1 LSAEHQTSRFFHEAS
16 TLIKKAPAGTATQIA
31 DERQSQLKLLIARG
45 KEQGYLTYAEVND
58 HLPSEIVDPEQ
69 IEDIVNMI
77 NDMGIPV
84 YEKAPDAES
93 LLLTDATAAPDEE
106 AVEEATAALAN
117 LDAEFGRTTDPVRM
131 YMREMGTVE
140 LLTREG
146 EIRIAKRIEEGLEA
160 VKIALGGY
168 PGTYDLLLRHYET
181 VKAGQMR
188 LVDVIVGFVDPNAP
202 DEIAQP
208 QNPKMMALEREEAAN
223 DEEEADGD
231 EEEEAIDTGPDPE
244 EAAKR
249 FSSLA
254 KVHHQF
260 LSSLD
265 KLGSKDPKTQKIRKK
280 ICGELMELK
289 LSPKMFDQLIDNLRQ
304 HVTEVRLLEKEIM
317 FLCIKQAGMPRKD
330 FISTFPKNET
340 STRWLDKHIKAKKRY
355 SAPLAKFKD
364 EVERRQNKLKDLE
377 GLFHVLISE
386 IKEINRDVSIGEAK
400 ARRAKKE
407 MVEANLRLVI
417 SIAKKYTNRGLQ
429 FLDLIQE
436 GNIGLMKAVD
446 KFEYR
451 RGYKFSTYATWWI
464 RQAITRSIADQART
478 IRIPVHMIETINKL
492 NRISRQMLQEMGREP
507 TPEELAVRMEM
518 PEDKVR
524 KVLKIAKEPISM
536 ETPIGDDEDSHLGD
550 FIEDTSVSS
559 PIDSATTES
568 LRETTHSV
576 LAQLTPREA
585 KVLRMRFGID
595 MNTDHTLEEVGKQFD
610 VTRERIRQIE
620 AKALRKLR
628 HPSRSEQLRSFLM
641 DD

>member
-1 LSAEHQTSRFFHEAS
+1 MT
-16 TLIKKAPAGTATQIA
+16 KKAPQGTATQIA

-160 VKIALGGY
+160 VKIALGSY
-168 PGTYDLLLRHYET
+168 PGTYDLLLRHFET

-208 QNPKMMALEREEAAN
+208 QNPKLMALEAVEAG
-223 DEEEADGD
+223 DDEADED
-231 EEEEAIDTGPDPE
+231 EDEEAIDTGPDPV

-249 FSSLA
+249 FVAIA
-254 KVHHQF
+254 KIHTQYVNA
-260 LSSLD
+260 LD
-265 KLGSKDPKTQKIRKK
+265 KLGSKDPKSLKLRKK

-289 LSPKMFDQLIDNLRQ
+289 LSPKMFDQLIDHLRQ
-304 HVTEVRLLEKEIM
+304 HVTEVRLLEREIM

-355 SAPLAKFKD
+355 SAPLAKFK
-364 EVERRQNKLKDLE
+364 EEIERRQNKLKELE
-377 GLFHVLISE
+377 GAYHLLINE